1 MCSVA
6 TAESI
11 ENGANQKVSAW
22 STLDVESDKLGLRE
36 NYK

>member
-11 ENGANQKVSAW
+11 ENQKVSAW